1 MSKKKQ
7 RKKAGPNKYN
17 RGVEMDKFKK
27 LLKLNAK
34 KVSKSIKEF
43 IPREF
48 SSEWLNS
55 VLGKTSWEHD
65 KKACTQAISKPIW
78 ELLSRGGKKWRPF
91 LMQLSY
97 KAVGGKNNIE
107 KFMALPELIHNGTLI
122 IDDIEDCSNLRRGKP
137 CIHKLFG
144 INIAINAGNSLYYL
158 PLLLITKDNSL
169 NPVLKVKIYELINKE
184 MVKLSFGQAKD
195 ISAILG
201 KANTK
206 QTEALGKFAES
217 IGIAFQIQ
225 DDILNITEKGW
236 GKEFG
241 EDITEGKKTLPVI
254 KTLIKANKE
263 DGNTLLTILNSKTK
277 SKEKI
282 EEAISIIKNHKAI
295 DYSKKKAQKLVKEAW
310 KNLNPLIEDSKSKRT
325 LKQLADFLINRQI

>member
-1 MSKKKQ
+1 MS
-7 RKKAGPNKYN
+7 A
-17 RGVEMDKFKK
+17 K
-27 LLKLNAK
+27 L
-34 KVSKSIKEF
+34 
-43 IPREF
+43 
-48 SSEWLNS
+48 
-55 VLGKTSWEHD
+55 G
-65 KKACTQAISKPIW
+65 
-78 ELLSRGGKKWRPF
+78 
-91 LMQLSY
+91 
-97 KAVGGKNNIE
+97 
-107 KFMALPELIHNGTLI
+107 
-122 IDDIEDCSNLRRGKP
+122 
-137 CIHKLFG
+137 
-144 INIAINAGNSLYYL
+144 
-158 PLLLITKDNSL
+158 
-169 NPVLKVKIYELINKE
+169 
-184 MVKLSFGQAKD
+184 
-195 ISAILG
+195 AILG

-263 DGNTLLTILNSKTK
+263 EGNTLLTILNSKTK

-282 EEAISIIKNHKAI
+282 EEAISIIEKHKAI

-310 KNLNPLIEDSKSKRT
+310 ENLNPLIDDSKSKRT